1 MPLQKDFTDNSGVVS
16 SYWVISTAQADFN
29 AKTCSVTIA
38 GYLSADS
45 YNAGN
50 TPSSRR
56 PFFFSIPFTSLPS
69 VGTDGSIS
77 MQELYDAVVAQ
88 INDPKRAVPSPLAGA
103 TEVA

>member
-1 MPLQKDFTDNSGVVS
+1 MPLQKDFTDNSGVTS
-16 SYWVISTAQADFN
+16 SYWVINTAQADFG

-45 YNAGN
+45 FNAGN

-77 MQELYDAVVAQ
+77 MTELYNAVLTQ

-103 TEVA
+103 TLVD